1 MFHATGMKGAGIA
14 SVLGNTQPLIVI
26 ILAALFLSER
36 ITRSKVLALVLALG
50 GIALISNSAW
60 KGAGASDLSGGAFAL
75 AASGG
80 ASVGNLIVKRMG
92 MRLDLLTIT
101 GWQLTIGGLP
111 LLALYAVAERE
122 APVIWNGTFV
132 GLLLFL
138 SLVGTA
144 LVTFLWYWIVARED
158 VGRLS
163 MFLFLVPVF
172 GMGVSAL
179 VFREKVSIL
188 EGIGS
193 ALIVAGVGA
202 AALAYE
208 RKVVPIHFDKKR

>member
-1 MFHATGMKGAGIA
+1 
-14 SVLGNTQPLIVI
+14 VV
-26 ILAALFLSER
+26 
-36 ITRSKVLALVLALG
+36 
-50 GIALISNSAW
+50 
-60 KGAGASDLSGGAFAL
+60 
-75 AASGG
+75 
-80 ASVGNLIVKRMG
+80 
-92 MRLDLLTIT
+92 
-101 GWQLTIGGLP
+101 GLP
-111 LLALYAVAERE
+111 MLVLYAVAERE
-122 APVIWNGTFV
+122 VPVIWNGAFV

-172 GMGVSAL
+172 GMGISAL
-179 VFREKVSIL
+179 VFREKVSVL
-188 EGIGS
+188 EGIGL

-208 RKVVPIHFDKKR
+208 RKGVFIQFDKKRQIRE